1 MSYDAWADFA
11 TALGWL
17 GWALLPL
24 AFLPL
29 LGVVIG
35 FHGSF
40 GGRLARGL
48 IQLIQIA
55 EAVCDALG
63 QFARWLA
70 LALVAV
76 VVVVVVQRYVFGVS
90 IRALQESALYLHAG
104 LFILAAG
111 STFLADGHVRVDL
124 FYSKLGARGKALTDI
139 LGVYL
144 LLFPLSWLMLTASRP
159 YVDRAWRIFEG
170 SPETTGLPLVFAL
183 KTLVPA
189 LALILALAG
198 FALAARAALTF
209 RGHSLGGHAHHAPL
223 TGRAAS

>member
-1 MSYDAWADFA
+1 MSYEVWAGLA
-11 TALGWL
+11 TALGWIGWTLVPLAVLPLIGALTGFSGRAGDRLAQAL
-17 GWALLPL
+17 GWL
-24 AFLPL
+24 
-29 LGVVIG
+29 I
-35 FHGSF
+35 
-40 GGRLARGL
+40 RLA
-48 IQLIQIA
+48 
-55 EAVCDALG
+55 ETVCDALG
-63 QFARWLA
+63 RVSKWLA

-124 FYSKLGARGKALTDI
+124 FYSKLGPRGKALTD
-139 LGVYL
+139 LTGVYL
-144 LLFPLSWLMLTASRP
+144 LLFPLCWLMLNAARP

-198 FALAARAALTF
+198 FALAARAALTL
-209 RGHSLGGHAHHAPL
+209 RGRSLSDHEHHEPL
-223 TGRAAS
+223 TGRAAP